1 MKFRSSS
8 TNSALVLSVLMRI
21 DISHGTTTTTT
32 SSSSASSSSAWN
44 SINNQNLQRR
54 QHVHENRRRRR
65 RVQEDNEKD
74 DQETDMKKGTKK
86 CIIDGDFSCTTT
98 YYKYKEFE
106 NGVTF
111 SAALAATG
119 YYPDLYNCVLAP
131 IHSYVDLLEVSD
143 SIPPCKAAY
152 TAANKDP
159 LKSYREKI
167 ACIEDGNAP
176 TLPSSKN
183 CDLSS
188 HMPVDDSGLCSI
200 DNLFDDNSTDWCPD
214 LKMNWFNFGSK
225 EEIPLEVWQT
235 GYSSSY
241 CGDGPIQNAAVAFAT
256 DYTSGKPIA
265 ALMAIN
271 SGEYLSGAVYKC
283 CQDIVTCY
291 N

>member
-1 MKFRSSS
+1 MKFQSSS
-8 TNSALVLSVLMRI
+8 TNSALGLSLLMRI
-21 DISHGTTTTTT
+21 DISHGSTTN
-32 SSSSASSSSAWN
+32 SSASSSSAWN
-44 SINNQNLQRR
+44 SINNQNPQRR
-54 QHVHENRRRRR
+54 QQVQRRA
-65 RVQEDNEKD
+65 QEENEKD
-74 DQETDMKKGTKK
+74 DQEIDRKKGTKK

-106 NGVTF
+106 NGITF

-131 IHSYVDLLEVSD
+131 IYSYVDLLEVSN

-159 LKSYREKI
+159 LKSYREKT
-167 ACIEDGNAP
+167 ACIEDGNIP

-200 DNLFDDNSTDWCPD
+200 TDLFDDNYTDWCPD

-225 EEIPLEVWQT
+225 EEIPLDVWQT

-241 CGDGPIQNAAVAFAT
+241 CGDGPIQNAAAAFAT

-265 ALMAIN
+265 ALKAIN